1 MHLSAPATSPEST
14 VHAPLLLGAAGRV
27 LPPAARSHAAAR
39 VHAPAAKARVV
50 KTRAFTFSRP
60 TLYAAAVATP
70 STSKHRALVD
80 PQAVHRR
87 PQVFSLPPGPPSIH
101 LHS

>member
-1 MHLSAPATSPEST
+1 
-14 VHAPLLLGAAGRV
+14 V

-70 STSKHRALVD
+70 STTTAPSSTHKPSTGGHR
-80 PQAVHRR
+80 
-87 PQVFSLPPGPPSIH
+87 FSVSPPGPPSIH